1 MDKTWIMNTFLNTYY
16 GWRIR
21 NKDEI
26 HSFEKMWMM
35 MDESSSMDKNEHT
48 WMTRIDWTIQFLLL
62 ITKF

>member
-1 MDKTWIMNTFLNTYY
+1 MDKTWIMNTFLTTYY
-16 GWRIR
+16 VWRIT

-26 HSFEKMWMM
+26 HSLDEMWMM
-35 MDESSSMDKNEHT
+35 MDESSNMDKNEHT

>member
-1 MDKTWIMNTFLNTYY
+1 MDNEHFLNTYY
-16 GWRIR
+16 GWKIQ

-26 HSFEKMWMM
+26 HSLDEMWMM
-35 MDESSSMDKNEHT
+35 MDESSSMGKNEHT

>member
-1 MDKTWIMNTFLNTYY
+1 MKNK
-16 GWRIR
+16 
-21 NKDEI
+21 NKDKI
-26 HSFEKMWMM
+26 HSLDEMWMM